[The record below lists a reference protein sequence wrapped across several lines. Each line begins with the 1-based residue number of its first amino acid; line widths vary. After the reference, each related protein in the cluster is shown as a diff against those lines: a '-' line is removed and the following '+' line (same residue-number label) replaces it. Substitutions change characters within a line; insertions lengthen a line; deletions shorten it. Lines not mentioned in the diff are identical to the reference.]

1 MSQTVLY
8 VDLTEHENYSLLS
21 LLRTILIFLNLNV
34 LFNHMIT
41 EKNLICV
48 KSIFTAIGLYL
59 RLAVKHPL
67 TVLNVEYCHTIRE
80 YMIRIESKVEN
91 YCKK

>member
-1 MSQTVLY
+1 
-8 VDLTEHENYSLLS
+8 
-21 LLRTILIFLNLNV
+21 
-34 LFNHMIT
+34 MIT
-41 EKNLICV
+41 QKNLICV
-48 KSIFTAIGLYL
+48 KSIFTEIGLYL

-67 TVLNVEYCHTIRE
+67 TVFNVEYCHTIRE